1 MNGLHELK
9 LMKNYSRNVM
19 TDSTI
24 MLISGASIY
33 AGRRIMKNEN
43 LNITYNVRPLP
54 TPPKLPI
61 PLPIPKS
68 PLPKI
73 PFPWNWW

>member
-1 MNGLHELK
+1 MA
-9 LMKNYSRNVM
+9 
-19 TDSTI
+19 TTPA
-24 MLISGASIY
+24 LITGTVIHIR
-33 AGRRIMKNEN
+33 RRIMKNEN
-43 LNITYNVRPLP
+43 LSRTDNMVPPLP

-61 PLPIPKS
+61 PKI